1 MKKNTSPTEVLLSKL
16 RQPLH
21 ISYICE
27 HILKTNESDCR
38 VKINELIN
46 DDLIEESQYGKDYYV
61 SKK

>member
-21 ISYICE
+21 INYICE
-27 HILKTNESDCR
+27 YILKTNEYDCR

-46 DDLIEESQYGKDYYV
+46 DGLIEESQYGKDYYV